1 MGLSGDPVTMA
12 EVSQTAP
19 EPTIAT
25 TEPSVSPKK
34 KGLGI
39 GAWLSIAWLAI
50 IILSAL
56 LAPVLPIADP
66 NESNVDIVRQ
76 GPFEGSFLGGDGNGQ
91 DVFARCI
98 WGARTSLLVGM
109 GAVLFAMIIG
119 GALGLIAGFYRGKT
133 DTILTSSFDIL
144 LALPALVLALTLIA
158 VLSPNS
164 LDDPP
169 TSGERLRALI
179 LTLGIVSIPV
189 LARITRANTLAWS
202 QREFVMAARAMG
214 AKDRRIIVREVLP
227 NVLPAMFSIGL
238 LAVAVVI
245 VAEGGLALLGLSVP
259 PPTVSWGA
267 IIATGQGSLQQAP
280 WVVFAPSAFIFLTVL
295 ALNFLGD
302 VVRARFDVRG
312 SVL

>member
-1 MGLSGDPVTMA
+1 VATIDPTTTTPVADALPTAVGMPSEPIRRKKSLGL
-12 EVSQTAP
+12 
-19 EPTIAT
+19 
-25 TEPSVSPKK
+25 
-34 KGLGI
+34 
-39 GAWLSIAWLAI
+39 GAWLSIIWLGVVT
-50 IILSAL
+50 LSAL

-66 NESNVDIVRQ
+66 NETNVDIVRE
-76 GPFEGSFLGGDGNGQ
+76 GPLHGSFLGGDGNGR

-98 WGARTSLLVGM
+98 WGARTSLLVGV
-109 GAVLFAMIIG
+109 AAIVFALLIG
-119 GALGLIAGFYRGKT
+119 GTLGLIAGYYRGKP
-133 DTILTSSFDIL
+133 DTILTSAFDIL

-164 LDDPP
+164 LDNPP
-169 TSGERLRALI
+169 TTFERLRALI

-189 LARITRANTLAWS
+189 LARITRANTLAWA

-227 NVLPAMFSIGL
+227 NVLPAMFSIAL
-238 LAVAVVI
+238 LGVAVVI

-267 IIATGQGSLQQAP
+267 IIAEAQGNLQQIP
-280 WVVFAPSAFIFLTVL
+280 WAVFAPSVFIFFTVL
-295 ALNFLGD
+295 ALNYLGD

-312 SVL
+312 SAL

>member
-1 MGLSGDPVTMA
+1 VETVDPTVTTAIGDPL
-12 EVSQTAP
+12 P
-19 EPTIAT
+19 IAMGM
-25 TEPSVSPKK
+25 PSEATQKK
-34 KGLGI
+34 RRLGL
-39 GAWLSIAWLAI
+39 GAWLSIIWLALVS
-50 IILSAL
+50 LSGIF
-56 LAPVLPIADP
+56 APILPIADP
-66 NESNVDIVRQ
+66 NHINTDIVRK
-76 GPFEGSFLGGDGNGQ
+76 GPFDGSFLGGDGNGQ

-98 WGARTSLLVGM
+98 WGARVSLIVGV
-109 GAVLFAMIIG
+109 GAILFALLIG
-119 GALGLIAGFYRGKT
+119 GTLGLMAGYYRGRT

-164 LDDPP
+164 LESPP
-169 TSGERLRALI
+169 TSFERLRALI

-189 LARITRANTLAWS
+189 LARITRANTLAWA

-227 NVLPAMFSIGL
+227 NVMPAMFSIAL
-238 LAVAVVI
+238 LGVAVVI

-259 PPTVSWGA
+259 PPSVSWGA
-267 IIATGQGSLQQAP
+267 IIATGQSNLQNEP
-280 WVVFAPSAFIFLTVL
+280 WVVFAPSAFIFLTVIS
-295 ALNFLGD
+295 LNYLGD

>member
-1 MGLSGDPVTMA
+1 VETVDPTVTTAIGDPLPVALGMP
-12 EVSQTAP
+12 S
-19 EPTIAT
+19 EPL
-25 TEPSVSPKK
+25 PKK
-34 KGLGI
+34 QRLGLG
-39 GAWLSIAWLAI
+39 AWCAIIWLAVVT
-50 IILSAL
+50 LSAVF
-56 LAPVLPIADP
+56 APILPIADP
-66 NESNVDIVRQ
+66 NHININIVRK
-76 GPFEGSFLGGDGNGQ
+76 GPFDGSFLGGDGNGQ

-98 WGARTSLLVGM
+98 WGARVSLIVGI
-109 GAVLFAMIIG
+109 GAIVFALLIG
-119 GALGLIAGFYRGKT
+119 GTLGLLAGYYRGRT

-164 LDDPP
+164 LDNPP
-169 TSGERLRALI
+169 TSFERLRALI

-214 AKDRRIIVREVLP
+214 AKDRRIILREVLP
-227 NVLPAMFSIGL
+227 NVAPAMFSIAILG
-238 LAVAVVI
+238 VAVVI

-259 PPTVSWGA
+259 PPSVSWGA
-267 IIATGQGSLQQAP
+267 IIATGQSNLQQSP
-280 WVVFAPSAFIFLTVL
+280 WVVFAPSFFIFATVIS
-295 ALNFLGD
+295 LNYLGD